1 MTAWNTYNT
10 SMTYYTVTTQTTMT
24 CFNTAMKWLTMT
36 ACVFDSVH
44 FSIEHKENG
53 DRTVKLFKEICTI
66 LKFVKQDKNF
76 TIFKEA

>member
-1 MTAWNTYNT
+1 
-10 SMTYYTVTTQTTMT
+10 
-24 CFNTAMKWLTMT
+24 MT

-66 LKFVKQDKNF
+66 LKFVKQDKIL